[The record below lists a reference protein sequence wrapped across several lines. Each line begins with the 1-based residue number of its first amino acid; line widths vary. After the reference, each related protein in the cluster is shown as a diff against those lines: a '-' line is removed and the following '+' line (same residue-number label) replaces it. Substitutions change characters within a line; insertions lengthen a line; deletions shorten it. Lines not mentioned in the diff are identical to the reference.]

1 MNIEATKLELIK
13 LIADEQSELL
23 LEQVR
28 LFFKKV
34 EKKEA
39 SISKSAKDGNKAIT
53 ENKKD
58 SNGKPLI
65 MDADQGMLRA
75 LASQPTPQSIDLEQ
89 LKKEQSYDT
98 MKMAAHFRT
107 LDRASWKDENVAEL
121 LEILRH

>member
-13 LIADEQSELL
+13 LIADEQSERL

-28 LFFKKV
+28 LFFKKSG
-34 EKKEA
+34 KKEA
-39 SISKSAKDGNKAIT
+39 LISKAAKDVNKAIT

-58 SNGKPLI
+58 SSGKPPI
-65 MDADQGMLRA
+65 NDADQGSLKA

-89 LKKEQSYDT
+89 LKKEQGYDT

-107 LDRASWKDENVAEL
+107 LDRVAWKDENVAEL